1 MAAVCRGLPVEATG
15 PKRGSARSRTQARS
29 PRQARGRGLVW
40 ALWGGLGLG
49 GLGLGGLGLGGC
61 DDGAASATPDAYL
74 TWETLALEYAQVLP
88 CRDSHD
94 HDLRSVRI
102 LANAAA
108 VERYV
113 QCVRL
118 GHPCDAPFEVGAT
131 LVKYEYELPGCV
143 PAELVSITVSERL
156 PDGSFPEGGDW
167 RWLRLGPDLKV
178 EEDGAPTRCLDCH
191 RQHCAPPSGLGHE
204 LRCVPD

>member
-1 MAAVCRGLPVEATG
+1 MTAAVCRGGPVEATG
-15 PKRGSARSRTQARS
+15 PGRESARRRGPARSR
-29 PRQARGRGLVW
+29 GRAW
-40 ALWGGLGLG
+40 WRALALLG
-49 GLGLGGLGLGGC
+49 GLGLGAGLAGC
-61 DDGAASATPDAYL
+61 DDGAAPATPDAYL

-178 EEDGAPTRCLDCH
+178 EEDGAPIRCLDCH